1 MQDLGQFGAYFCY
14 FDFYILFIYTQISLF
29 FFFFATIRCTDLFAA
44 SAENQSQI
52 SESSSKDVWKDW
64 QWLSQDSCLVGSSAL
79 TEDLDTP
86 FDHKLGGDMV
96 SFLSLS
102 FMKGLI
108 TEHPHSSF
116 NHLCL
121 LLAQDK

>member
-29 FFFFATIRCTDLFAA
+29 FATIRCTDLFAA
-44 SAENQSQI
+44 SAENQSQR
-52 SESSSKDVWKDW
+52 SESSSKDVLTDW

-102 FMKGLI
+102 FIKG
-108 TEHPHSSF
+108 
-116 NHLCL
+116 
-121 LLAQDK
+121 